1 MNVMI
6 YFLLAIIFILSY
18 LIGSVNTSIIVGK
31 CLSGTDVRQY
41 GSGNAGATNALRTLG
56 KKAGILVVLGDCLK
70 AVIAILTA
78 MLILPEQPLA
88 VYLAGVGA
96 VLGHNFPLY
105 FKFKGGKG
113 ILVSMVA
120 MLFADWQI
128 ALAVIIFSVLLIS
141 LTRYVS
147 LGSILGAL
155 AFILLSLVFRF
166 GDWSLI
172 IFAVFM
178 GGLAIFMHRTNIK
191 RLLSGTESKLG
202 QKKKEESSEEK
213 SEKAGE

>member
-1 MNVMI
+1 MNIML
-6 YFLLAIIFILSY
+6 YFWLAIIFILSY
-18 LIGSVNTSIIVGK
+18 LIGSINTSIIVGK
-31 CLSGTDVRQY
+31 CLAGTDIRQH
-41 GSGNAGATNALRTLG
+41 GSGNAGATNTLRTLG

-70 AVIAILTA
+70 AVIAVVIA
-78 MLILPEQPLA
+78 MLILPVQPLA
-88 VYLAGVGA
+88 VYCAGIGA

-128 ALAVIIFSVLLIS
+128 ALIVIALSVLIIA

-147 LGSILGAL
+147 LGSMLGSL
-155 AFILLSLVFRF
+155 AFILLSVTLRF

-172 IFAVFM
+172 VFSIFM
-178 GGLAIFMHRTNIK
+178 GGLAIFMHRANIK
-191 RLLSGTESKLG
+191 RLLNGTESKLG
-202 QKKKEESSEEK
+202 QKKAEKEVK
-213 SEKAGE
+213 